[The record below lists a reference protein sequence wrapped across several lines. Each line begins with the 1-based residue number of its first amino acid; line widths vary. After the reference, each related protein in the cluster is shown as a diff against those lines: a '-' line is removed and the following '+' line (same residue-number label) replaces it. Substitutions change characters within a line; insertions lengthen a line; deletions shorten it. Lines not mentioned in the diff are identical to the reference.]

1 MVKIQRKLHL
11 EVETVTSKSLGE
23 NLEDLKKNGFYEHCD
38 EILREKSRQLG
49 NKPKA
54 TLHDAQMWSMREAI
68 ITALAR
74 NNGNKSRTTRDP
86 GISRPARAKKLK
98 KLSL

>member
-1 MVKIQRKLHL
+1 MA
-11 EVETVTSKSLGE
+11 SSAP
-23 NLEDLKKNGFYEHCD
+23 NLL
-38 EILREKSRQLG
+38 EKSRQLG

-74 NNGNKSRTTRDP
+74 NNGNKSRTARDL
-86 GISRPARAKKLK
+86 GISRTELYKKLK
-98 KLSL
+98 KFSL